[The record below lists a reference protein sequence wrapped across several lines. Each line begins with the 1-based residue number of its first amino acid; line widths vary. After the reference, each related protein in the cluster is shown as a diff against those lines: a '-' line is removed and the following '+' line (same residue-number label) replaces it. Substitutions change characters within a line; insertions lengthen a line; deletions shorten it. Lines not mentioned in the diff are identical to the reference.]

1 MSTLPADALLA
12 DAGGTLT
19 NAAAKTALEAL
30 RDCAAESPGGA
41 AVSTL
46 TIASGAVV
54 PTGWFHAIDTEGA
67 GATDDLT
74 TITTT
79 NHPAGRELVI
89 YAANAAHTV
98 VVKHEGGGAGA
109 IHTQDAADI
118 TLDEVDIYVRL
129 VRVVNDWYEIA
140 RAYGSNADDFRAFLG
155 LGTAAVLDTGTGAG
169 NVVIMAAGPALPAVD
184 GSALTGL
191 KERGDYFL
199 AWDKKASP
207 AQGGTFTSAAWRTRT
222 IAEAVDESSIAT
234 VASNQITITTAGYYY
249 IRASAPA
256 KAVNN
261 HQARF
266 YETTGAITSG
276 NMVSGVISGTNAN
289 ADATDLDETRSEIVG
304 KFEVSAADIVANRN
318 IFELQHYCG
327 TTAATSGFGGAN
339 LFGASEDEIYA
350 IVELWR
356 SDI

>member
-19 NAAAKTALEAL
+19 NANAKTALEQL

-46 TIASGAVV
+46 TIATGSVT
-54 PTGWFHAIDTEGA
+54 PTGWLHAIDTQG
-67 GATDDLT
+67 GDATDDLAN
-74 TITTT
+74 IVTT
-79 NHPAGRELVI
+79 NHPAGREIVI

-98 VVKHEGGGAGA
+98 VVKHNAGGAGA

-129 VRVVNDWYEIA
+129 VRIVNDWYEIG

-155 LGTAAVLDTGTGAG
+155 LGTAAVCDTGTGVG
-169 NVVIMAAGPALPAVD
+169 NVVVMGAGPALPALD

-199 AWDKKASP
+199 AIDAKATTTD
-207 AQGGTFTSAAWRTRT
+207 GGAFTSGAWRTRT
-222 IAEAVDESSIAT
+222 LAESVDESTIGS
-234 VASNQITITTAGYYY
+234 VASSQITLTTAGYYY
-249 IRASAPA
+249 LRATAPA
-256 KAVNN
+256 YEVNR
-261 HQARF
+261 HQVRF

-276 NMVSGVISGTNAN
+276 SMASGIIYGSNALAGSG
-289 ADATDLDETRSEIVG
+289 DATQTASTVVG
-304 KFEVSAADIVANRN
+304 KFQLTAGNITAGANV
-318 IFELQHYCG
+318 FELQHRCE
-327 TTAATSGFGGAN
+327 TTNATNGFGISN
-339 LFGASEDEIYA
+339 SFGGSEIYSV
-350 IVELWR
+350 VELWR